1 MTADKMPIG
10 IPSITIST
18 TEPMA
23 SLMVFGRRSASSCV
37 TGTFEIYEVPKSP
50 FVSTLTI
57 YLPYW
62 TRTGSFQPI
71 SSRSSSTA
79 SFVAPSPRIKPLAS
93 PGVRFM
99 IRKMIKEMPRS
110 TGIMVNRRLPIN
122 FSMFFS
128 YALSSV
134 SLHVPKNCGTY
145 FMQFPGLSGPDCY
158 KKRAVT
164 AQADKFNLRAPDS
177 CTLRPSI
184 WSVLRLCL
192 FRTCRRFRRQVPR
205 RGL

>member
-1 MTADKMPIG
+1 
-10 IPSITIST
+10 
-18 TEPMA
+18 MA

-122 FSMFFS
+122 FSMFFHTPFHQCLCMCRKTAAHIS
-128 YALSSV
+128 CSFRAFPVRIVIKKEPLR
-134 SLHVPKNCGTY
+134 PKQTNSTCARQIPAHFGR
-145 FMQFPGLSGPDCY
+145 LSGLFCAYGCSGPAGVSAGRSLAEVC
-158 KKRAVT
+158 KK
-164 AQADKFNLRAPDS
+164 
-177 CTLRPSI
+177 
-184 WSVLRLCL
+184 
-192 FRTCRRFRRQVPR
+192 
-205 RGL
+205 